1 MTLALR
7 GKAEKNDP
15 MLVLHNE
22 TGQFHVIGPSGQKEL
37 WQVSNGKVL
46 SVTFIETETERQ
58 GLYLI
63 EKIANEVAEAYRTA
77 GSSR

>member
-1 MTLALR
+1 MTIALN
-7 GKAEKNDP
+7 GKVEKNDP

-22 TGQFHVIGPSGQKEL
+22 TGQYHVVGPSGQKEL
-37 WQVSNGKVL
+37 WQVMNGNVR
-46 SVTFIETETERQ
+46 SVTFIETIEPRP

-63 EKIANEVAEAYRTA
+63 EKIANQVAEAFRTA

>member
-1 MTLALR
+1 MLNLNS
-7 GKAEKNDP
+7 KAEKQDP

-37 WQVSNGKVL
+37 WQLTGGKVL
-46 SVTFIETETERQ
+46 SVTFIETTEPRQ
-58 GLYLI
+58 GLYSI
-63 EKIANEVAEAYRTA
+63 EKIANQVASGVGA

>member
-1 MTLALR
+1 MTLALN

-37 WQVSNGKVL
+37 WQVSNGRLL
-46 SVTFIETETERQ
+46 SVTFIETTEPRQ
-58 GLYLI
+58 GLYSI
-63 EKIANEVAEAYRTA
+63 EKIANQVLKEAA
-77 GSSR
+77 ASR

>member
-1 MTLALR
+1 MTFALN

-37 WQVSNGKVL
+37 WQVSNGRLL
-46 SVTFIETETERQ
+46 SVTFIETAEPRQ
-58 GLYLI
+58 GLYSI
-63 EKIANEVAEAYRTA
+63 EKIANQVSKEAAA
-77 GSSR
+77 GR